1 MCDFEFIAEEGE
13 VCGIPSVLYH
23 NKSPNYLGKLIW
35 GGDIGNSRKKLLAGR
50 KEVHRNGVSYTRDIV
65 WEVYEGAEVEY
76 GGYKRQELWVTLNV
90 IKAPLARWEEEW
102 EGEDPPKKIRISYVM
117 AEVVIGLCGGL
128 RGEEVFF
135 SSLKGMLKFWE
146 ETRLRKQQPY
156 SMVTLQG

>member
-1 MCDFEFIAEEGE
+1 M
-13 VCGIPSVLYH
+13 
-23 NKSPNYLGKLIW
+23 
-35 GGDIGNSRKKLLAGR
+35 
-50 KEVHRNGVSYTRDIV
+50 
-65 WEVYEGAEVEY
+65 
-76 GGYKRQELWVTLNV
+76 
-90 IKAPLARWEEEW
+90 
-102 EGEDPPKKIRISYVM
+102 M